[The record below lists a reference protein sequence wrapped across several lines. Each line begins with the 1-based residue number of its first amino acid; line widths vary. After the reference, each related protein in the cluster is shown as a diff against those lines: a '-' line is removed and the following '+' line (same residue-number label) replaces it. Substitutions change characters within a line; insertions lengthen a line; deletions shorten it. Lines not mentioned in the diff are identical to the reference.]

1 MSWRYLGESFDL
13 HLGGVDLIFPHH
25 ENEIAQSEGAFGTQ
39 FVKYWVHGEHL
50 IVDGKK
56 MSKSLGNFFTL
67 DDLAQKY
74 DFNTVRLLFL
84 SSHYREKLNYT
95 ENLVA
100 QADAQRMRIK
110 GVLDDLQSEL
120 SRKDLLSTS
129 VFTVS
134 DSTLR
139 QSLLEYKS
147 AIISAMDND
156 LQFPAAMQNL
166 NNIVRVINTYLQEKI
181 HNYSTLMFAYT
192 TLRELLNVFGL
203 FPEKAGGFDTGFADT
218 LVQKIIDLRN
228 DFRKEKQWKAADNLR
243 DMLKE
248 LHIELKDL
256 PEGTRW
262 RKMD

>member
-1 MSWRYLGESFDL
+1 
-13 HLGGVDLIFPHH
+13 
-25 ENEIAQSEGAFGTQ
+25 
-39 FVKYWVHGEHL
+39 
-50 IVDGKK
+50 